1 MEQKRPADI
10 IQELLDYLWNG
21 LGLEEKGWRRL
32 KKGDFK
38 KKMKN
43 GLTYQIWFD
52 RSRYNYIDYEIG
64 HGNVEVGFSCIIKQG
79 DDYLYS
85 FRIEPTTG
93 GSFFRM
99 LTEDLR
105 LNTGLLDTFLPLV
118 KANYL
123 DFIDRFEADPVEAL
137 QPVCAPFTEAEDYS
151 WFIYVREQMVERYG
165 TAEQME
171 EYRRQAELRGTPGHK
186 AKNWMGSMLFHLS
199 HANDVDQAWA
209 SSRTREELDQVVEPF
224 VQAKR
229 QTGQWT
235 QEDEA
240 GYQLYRQETD
250 PKKRTF
256 RVWYL
261 IANPRGLPKEFVQKE
276 LDDKKGPQ
284 PGGPYLIQMLF
295 KEPVEMPD
303 KEKMTAIMEKHI
315 GSTECFCYD
324 KKMAGFAALDHVA
337 EFQDGKCP
345 VQLMVMKC
353 DKFKGKGFDAFLMSQ
368 MWDCQ
373 EDRDRIF
380 RECKYQVVATDML
393 TAALPALERANL
405 DADFLEALAELYP
418 TCEAFYFQ
426 NCGKL
431 FLAEDVRSHQIEGP
445 DRFIRFG
452 VNVRFFNIEGTEDM
466 LIDTV
471 GMSTLFLPDLQYH
484 FHGMDPNWVV
494 NHAYNAASYILE
506 HDNPI
511 EDGETI
517 DGVAD
522 GQMCREIQWKCQYE
536 DALIQPP
543 RGVLDINMGNY
554 ASGGR

>member
-21 LGLEEKGWRRL
+21 LGLEEKGWKRL

-240 GYQLYRQETD
+240 GYQLYRQE
-250 PKKRTF
+250 
-256 RVWYL
+256 
-261 IANPRGLPKEFVQKE
+261 
-276 LDDKKGPQ
+276 
-284 PGGPYLIQMLF
+284 
-295 KEPVEMPD
+295 
-303 KEKMTAIMEKHI
+303 
-315 GSTECFCYD
+315 
-324 KKMAGFAALDHVA
+324 
-337 EFQDGKCP
+337 
-345 VQLMVMKC
+345 
-353 DKFKGKGFDAFLMSQ
+353 KF
-368 MWDCQ
+368 
-373 EDRDRIF
+373 
-380 RECKYQVVATDML
+380 
-393 TAALPALERANL
+393 
-405 DADFLEALAELYP
+405 
-418 TCEAFYFQ
+418 
-426 NCGKL
+426 
-431 FLAEDVRSHQIEGP
+431 
-445 DRFIRFG
+445 
-452 VNVRFFNIEGTEDM
+452 
-466 LIDTV
+466 
-471 GMSTLFLPDLQYH
+471 DL
-484 FHGMDPNWVV
+484 
-494 NHAYNAASYILE
+494 ILE
-506 HDNPI
+506 FHTLRKNPKI
-511 EDGETI
+511 LGETI
-517 DGVAD
+517 FDDGAVVLYDQIQRQYRMIAVRAGTILIDERLCDPSKLGRLRFTCAHELAHWVLHKKLYSGTGDVAAYNGNVSSD
-522 GQMCREIQWKCQYE
+522 ESHGIIERQADTLASALLMPLPQIKKCFYRLRIGRTDEQ
-536 DALIQPP
+536 LIAEMANIFEVSKQAMQI
-543 RGVLDINMGNY
+543 RLKSRNLI
-554 ASGGR
+554 